1 MISRIRSASLKSKLE
16 NSTLSKP
23 RPSKEDIISTIDGF
37 SGNAENGES
46 SAPEMTEDNNNLTR
60 HSSKDSVNS
69 DSWEIPD
76 MKPIGASYTNTYST
90 EWEKLYTKPNYRR
103 LLKHYAMHGYLRSSR
118 FRSVSWKVFLEVL
131 PDDVNLWVSKTREW
145 RNKFDDL
152 KNSLIV
158 NPRKAVDHIDLCVNN
173 PLSQA
178 DESPWNRFFQDNELR
193 LTIKQDVI
201 RTYPRIEFFQSN
213 ALRNLM
219 VDILFIFAK
228 INPEISYRQG
238 MHELLAPLVFV
249 LHCDHQAFLHA
260 SEVESLGNEDLPV
273 FWDIIKEVMNPSYL
287 EHDAYAMLSQIMETV
302 EPWYVSKDPPQCR
315 GKERMTTAPFA
326 RPQDLNPSNAI
337 VSKLTRIQDYIL
349 KKFDV
354 ELHMHLDRLE
364 IPPQIYGIRW
374 IRLLF
379 GREFPMQDLLVL
391 WDALFA
397 DGIGFDLVDFI
408 FVAMLLYIRDLL
420 LASDYPQCL
429 NCLMRYP
436 PVGDVHYLIEKA
448 RYLRDPNSHPRP
460 PNYTYQNV
468 NIVKSPPARNKTIPA
483 SNSSIVTTNTTN
495 KPSMTT
501 SWSSFSRRMSG
512 SRPKTLIVS
521 SDKQKMY
528 KSTSVPMNLQTDI
541 SPGTPQYP
549 KQKRGSSAS
558 LSQMEDG
565 YFKSGNSTPSATR
578 IETSGNAASSMA
590 RIESSGRR
598 SSGLSPNSDDGAG
611 SMSKF
616 ATLPSPKGKGKKV
629 NKEKEYEFQ
638 IGILQNQVSEKESLC
653 DYASQK
659 LDIHIDRLQ
668 SELLQQNLQ
677 NEDEILIAIAG
688 IKQVRDLLK
697 GTLKF
702 SQNLVDDDI
711 VLKTSQNSSQDSS
724 SPETD
729 SPVVDQPINQKES
742 EEKRPKIKKG
752 GKMFYMSSE
761 ENSEAA
767 DSPTTDNLANSRI
780 PETNYEL
787 NDYTETHKY
796 RAEPKINKALQYEG
810 TKGNKNNTSRVE
822 KVKNVTHPPVQS
834 VKTEKDSL
842 NPFDSSDSEEDE
854 HFSHPLVDTNEQ
866 NMNPFYSDS
875 GDSA

>member
-260 SEVESLGNEDLPV
+260 SEVESLG
-273 FWDIIKEVMNPSYL
+273 DIIKEVMNPSYL

-468 NIVKSPPARNKTIPA
+468 NIVKSPPARNK
-483 SNSSIVTTNTTN
+483 
-495 KPSMTT
+495 
-501 SWSSFSRRMSG
+501 R
-512 SRPKTLIVS
+512 
-521 SDKQKMY
+521 
-528 KSTSVPMNLQTDI
+528 
-541 SPGTPQYP
+541 TPQYP

-598 SSGLSPNSDDGAG
+598 SSGLSPNSDDGTG

-702 SQNLVDDDI
+702 SQNLVNDDI

-796 RAEPKINKALQYEG
+796 RAEPKINKAHQYEG

-822 KVKNVTHPPVQS
+822 KVQNVTHPPVQS

-854 HFSHPLVDTNEQ
+854 NFSHPLVDTNEQ

>member
-76 MKPIGASYTNTYST
+76 MKPIGASYTNAYST
-90 EWEKLYTKPNYRR
+90 EWEKLYAKPNYRR

-201 RTYPRIEFFQSN
+201 RTFPEVQFFQSEEIQERMID
-213 ALRNLM
+213 L
-219 VDILFIFAK
+219 LFILCK
-228 INPEISYRQG
+228 TRSTISYKQG

-260 SEVESLGNEDLPV
+260 SEVESLGNEELPV
-273 FWDIIKEVMNPSYL
+273 FCLIPTYHRDIIKEVMNPSYL

-315 GKERMTTAPFA
+315 GKERMTTTPFA

-468 NIVKSPPARNKTIPA
+468 NIVKSPSVRNKPIPA

-541 SPGTPQYP
+541 SPGTPQFP
-549 KQKRGSSAS
+549 KQKRGSSTS
-558 LSQMEDG
+558 LSQMEDV
-565 YFKSGNSTPSATR
+565 FHH
-578 IETSGNAASSMA
+578 
-590 RIESSGRR
+590 
-598 SSGLSPNSDDGAG
+598 
-611 SMSKF
+611 
-616 ATLPSPKGKGKKV
+616 
-629 NKEKEYEFQ
+629 
-638 IGILQNQVSEKESLC
+638 
-653 DYASQK
+653 YASQK

-796 RAEPKINKALQYEG
+796 RAEPKINKAHQYEG

-822 KVKNVTHPPVQS
+822 KVQNVTHPPVQS

-854 HFSHPLVDTNEQ
+854 NFSHPLVDTNEQ

>member
-76 MKPIGASYTNTYST
+76 MKPIGASYTNAYST
-90 EWEKLYTKPNYRR
+90 EWEKLYAKPNYRR

-201 RTYPRIEFFQSN
+201 RTFPEVQFFQSEEIQERMID
-213 ALRNLM
+213 L
-219 VDILFIFAK
+219 LFILCK
-228 INPEISYRQG
+228 TRSTISYKQG

-260 SEVESLGNEDLPV
+260 SEVESLG
-273 FWDIIKEVMNPSYL
+273 DIIKEVMNPSYL

-315 GKERMTTAPFA
+315 GKERMTTTPFA

-468 NIVKSPPARNKTIPA
+468 NIVKSPSVRNKPIPA

-541 SPGTPQYP
+541 SPGTPQFP
-549 KQKRGSSAS
+549 KQKRGSSTS
-558 LSQMEDG
+558 LSQMEDV
-565 YFKSGNSTPSATR
+565 FHH
-578 IETSGNAASSMA
+578 
-590 RIESSGRR
+590 
-598 SSGLSPNSDDGAG
+598 
-611 SMSKF
+611 
-616 ATLPSPKGKGKKV
+616 
-629 NKEKEYEFQ
+629 
-638 IGILQNQVSEKESLC
+638 
-653 DYASQK
+653 YASQK

-796 RAEPKINKALQYEG
+796 RAEPKINKAHQYEG

-822 KVKNVTHPPVQS
+822 KVQNVTHPPVQS

-854 HFSHPLVDTNEQ
+854 NFSHPLVDTNEQ

>member
-201 RTYPRIEFFQSN
+201 RTFPEVQFFQSEEIQERMID
-213 ALRNLM
+213 L
-219 VDILFIFAK
+219 LFILCK
-228 INPEISYRQG
+228 TRSTISYKQG

-260 SEVESLGNEDLPV
+260 SEVESLG
-273 FWDIIKEVMNPSYL
+273 DIIKEVMNPSYL

-468 NIVKSPPARNKTIPA
+468 NIVKSPPARNK
-483 SNSSIVTTNTTN
+483 
-495 KPSMTT
+495 
-501 SWSSFSRRMSG
+501 R
-512 SRPKTLIVS
+512 
-521 SDKQKMY
+521 
-528 KSTSVPMNLQTDI
+528 
-541 SPGTPQYP
+541 TPQYP

-598 SSGLSPNSDDGAG
+598 SSGLSPNSDDGTG

-702 SQNLVDDDI
+702 SQNLVNDDI

-796 RAEPKINKALQYEG
+796 RAEPKINKAHQYEG

-822 KVKNVTHPPVQS
+822 KVQNVTHPPVQS

-854 HFSHPLVDTNEQ
+854 NFSHPLVDTNEQ

>member
-37 SGNAENGES
+37 SGNVENGEP
-46 SAPEMTEDNNNLTR
+46 APEMTEDNNNLTR

-76 MKPIGASYTNTYST
+76 IKPIGASYTNAYST

-103 LLKHYAMHGYLRSSR
+103 LLKHYAMNGYLRSSR

-201 RTYPRIEFFQSN
+201 RTFPEVQFFQSEEIQERMID
-213 ALRNLM
+213 L
-219 VDILFIFAK
+219 LFIICK
-228 INPEISYRQG
+228 TRSTISYKQG

-260 SEVESLGNEDLPV
+260 SEVESLGNEELPV
-273 FWDIIKEVMNPSYL
+273 FWEIIKEVMNPSYL

-302 EPWYVSKDPPQCR
+302 EPWYVSKDPPHFR
-315 GKERMTTAPFA
+315 GKERMTTTPFA

-349 KKFDV
+349 KKFDI

-468 NIVKSPPARNKTIPA
+468 NIVKTASVRNKPIPA

-565 YFKSGNSTPSATR
+565 YFKSGNSTPSTTR
-578 IETSGNAASSMA
+578 IETSGNAAAAMA
-590 RIESSGRR
+590 RMEPSVRQT
-598 SSGLSPNSDDGAG
+598 SGLSPNSDDGAG

-638 IGILQNQVSEKESLC
+638 IGILQNQMSEKESMC

-702 SQNLVDDDI
+702 SQNLVDDDT
-711 VLKTSQNSSQDSS
+711 VLKTSQISSQDSS

-729 SPVVDQPINQKES
+729 SSVDQPINQKEI
-742 EEKRPKIKKG
+742 EEKRPEVKKG

-761 ENSEAA
+761 ENSEVA
-767 DSPTTDNLANSRI
+767 DSPTNDFVANSRI

-796 RAEPKINKALQYEG
+796 RAEPKMSKALQYEG
-810 TKGNKNNTSRVE
+810 KKGKKNNTNRGE
-822 KVKNVTHPPVQS
+822 NIENITHPIVQS
-834 VKTEKDSL
+834 SKTEKDSL
-842 NPFDSSDSEEDE
+842 NPFDCSDSEEDE
-854 HFSHPLVDTNEQ
+854 NFSHPLVNTNEQ

>member
-201 RTYPRIEFFQSN
+201 RTFPEVQFFQSEEIQERMID
-213 ALRNLM
+213 L
-219 VDILFIFAK
+219 LFILCK
-228 INPEISYRQG
+228 TRSTISYKQG

-273 FWDIIKEVMNPSYL
+273 FCLIPTYHRDIIKEVMNPSYL

-468 NIVKSPPARNKTIPA
+468 NIVKSPPARNK
-483 SNSSIVTTNTTN
+483 
-495 KPSMTT
+495 
-501 SWSSFSRRMSG
+501 R
-512 SRPKTLIVS
+512 
-521 SDKQKMY
+521 
-528 KSTSVPMNLQTDI
+528 
-541 SPGTPQYP
+541 TPQYP

>member
-46 SAPEMTEDNNNLTR
+46 SAPVMTEDNNNLTR

-76 MKPIGASYTNTYST
+76 MKPIGASYTNAYST
-90 EWEKLYTKPNYRR
+90 EWEKLYAKPNYRR

-201 RTYPRIEFFQSN
+201 RTFPEVQFFQSEEIQERMID
-213 ALRNLM
+213 L
-219 VDILFIFAK
+219 LFILCK
-228 INPEISYRQG
+228 TRSTISYKQG

-260 SEVESLGNEDLPV
+260 SEVESLGNEELPV

-315 GKERMTTAPFA
+315 GKERMTTTPFA

-468 NIVKSPPARNKTIPA
+468 NIVKSPSVRNK
-483 SNSSIVTTNTTN
+483 
-495 KPSMTT
+495 
-501 SWSSFSRRMSG
+501 R
-512 SRPKTLIVS
+512 
-521 SDKQKMY
+521 
-528 KSTSVPMNLQTDI
+528 
-541 SPGTPQYP
+541 TPQYP

-711 VLKTSQNSSQDSS
+711 VLKISQNSSQDSS

-796 RAEPKINKALQYEG
+796 RAEPKINKAHQYEG

-822 KVKNVTHPPVQS
+822 KVQNVTHPPVQS

-854 HFSHPLVDTNEQ
+854 NFSHPLVDTNEQ

>member
-468 NIVKSPPARNKTIPA
+468 NIVKSPPARNK
-483 SNSSIVTTNTTN
+483 
-495 KPSMTT
+495 
-501 SWSSFSRRMSG
+501 R
-512 SRPKTLIVS
+512 
-521 SDKQKMY
+521 
-528 KSTSVPMNLQTDI
+528 
-541 SPGTPQYP
+541 TPQYP

-598 SSGLSPNSDDGAG
+598 SSGLSPNSDDGTG

-702 SQNLVDDDI
+702 SQNLVNDDI

-796 RAEPKINKALQYEG
+796 RAEPKINKAHQYEG

-822 KVKNVTHPPVQS
+822 KVQNVTHPPVQS

-854 HFSHPLVDTNEQ
+854 NFSHPLVDTNEQ

>member
-260 SEVESLGNEDLPV
+260 SEVESLGLIPTYHR
-273 FWDIIKEVMNPSYL
+273 DIIKEVMNPSYL

-468 NIVKSPPARNKTIPA
+468 NIVKSPPARNK
-483 SNSSIVTTNTTN
+483 
-495 KPSMTT
+495 
-501 SWSSFSRRMSG
+501 R
-512 SRPKTLIVS
+512 
-521 SDKQKMY
+521 
-528 KSTSVPMNLQTDI
+528 
-541 SPGTPQYP
+541 TPQYP

-598 SSGLSPNSDDGAG
+598 SSGLSPNSDDGTG

-702 SQNLVDDDI
+702 SQNLVNDDI

-796 RAEPKINKALQYEG
+796 RAEPKINKAHQYEG

-822 KVKNVTHPPVQS
+822 KVQNVTHPPVQS

-854 HFSHPLVDTNEQ
+854 NFSHPLVDTNEQ

>member
-37 SGNAENGES
+37 SGNVENGE

-76 MKPIGASYTNTYST
+76 IKPIGASYTNAYST

-103 LLKHYAMHGYLRSSR
+103 LLKHYAMSGYLRSSR

-201 RTYPRIEFFQSN
+201 RTFPEVQFFQSEEIQERMID
-213 ALRNLM
+213 L
-219 VDILFIFAK
+219 LFIICK
-228 INPEISYRQG
+228 TRSTISYKQG

-260 SEVESLGNEDLPV
+260 SEVESLGLIPTYHR
-273 FWDIIKEVMNPSYL
+273 DIIKEVMNPSYL

-302 EPWYVSKDPPQCR
+302 EPWYVSKDPPHFR
-315 GKERMTTAPFA
+315 GKERMTTTPFA

-349 KKFDV
+349 KKFDI

-468 NIVKSPPARNKTIPA
+468 NIVKTA
-483 SNSSIVTTNTTN
+483 SV
-495 KPSMTT
+495 
-501 SWSSFSRRMSG
+501 
-512 SRPKTLIVS
+512 
-521 SDKQKMY
+521 QK
-528 KSTSVPMNLQTDI
+528 KR
-541 SPGTPQYP
+541 TPQYP

-565 YFKSGNSTPSATR
+565 YFKSGNSTPSTTR
-578 IETSGNAASSMA
+578 IETSGNAAAAMA
-590 RIESSGRR
+590 RMEPSVRQT
-598 SSGLSPNSDDGAG
+598 SGLSPSSDDGAG

-638 IGILQNQVSEKESLC
+638 IGILQNQMSEKESLC

-702 SQNLVDDDI
+702 SQNLVDDDT
-711 VLKTSQNSSQDSS
+711 VLKTSQISSQDSS

-729 SPVVDQPINQKES
+729 FSVDQPINRKENK
-742 EEKRPKIKKG
+742 EKRPEIKKG

-761 ENSEAA
+761 ENSEVA
-767 DSPTTDNLANSRI
+767 DSPTNDFVANSRI

-787 NDYTETHKY
+787 NDYTETHMY
-796 RAEPKINKALQYEG
+796 RAEPKMSKALQYEG
-810 TKGNKNNTSRVE
+810 KKGNRNNTDRGE
-822 KVKNVTHPPVQS
+822 KTENMVHPIVQS
-834 VKTEKDSL
+834 SKTEKDSL

-854 HFSHPLVDTNEQ
+854 SFSHRLVNTNEQ

>member
-201 RTYPRIEFFQSN
+201 RTFPEVQFFQSEEIQERMID
-213 ALRNLM
+213 L
-219 VDILFIFAK
+219 LFILCK
-228 INPEISYRQG
+228 TRSTISYKQG

-468 NIVKSPPARNKTIPA
+468 NIVKSPPARNK
-483 SNSSIVTTNTTN
+483 
-495 KPSMTT
+495 
-501 SWSSFSRRMSG
+501 R
-512 SRPKTLIVS
+512 
-521 SDKQKMY
+521 
-528 KSTSVPMNLQTDI
+528 
-541 SPGTPQYP
+541 TPQYP

-598 SSGLSPNSDDGAG
+598 SSGLSPNSDDGTG

-702 SQNLVDDDI
+702 SQNLVNDDI

-796 RAEPKINKALQYEG
+796 RAEPKINKAHQYEG

-822 KVKNVTHPPVQS
+822 KVQNVTHPPVQS

-854 HFSHPLVDTNEQ
+854 NFSHPLVDTNEQ